1 MMPHLEIYQLANCM
15 QGESR
20 YMSASGSKS
29 VPSVGFLTV
38 QEFTDLGLI
47 GGYLILNAVGRP
59 LEFHCTAP
67 VRPNRAQEI
76 LYGPTL
82 APFLY
87 GEQIGQTLVSKGKS
101 RPMFVC
107 TNVEPVLSARE
118 FVSVPLALLIE
129 PVDEAREQYRLDAAH
144 AATPAPMSR
153 KLLSFQLASHQAAV
167 AEEHARDRDKIIEQ
181 WQPHANAIDLLE
193 PFSRLREAIEEAQR
207 GTART

>member
-1 MMPHLEIYQLANCM
+1 
-15 QGESR
+15 
-20 YMSASGSKS
+20 MSASGSKS

-87 GEQIGQTLVSKGKS
+87 GEQIGQTLVAKGKS

-107 TNVEPVLSARE
+107 TDVEPVLSARE
-118 FVSVPLALLIE
+118 FVSA
-129 PVDEAREQYRLDAAH
+129 PVVWITRGGEEVNGQLWLDAAH
-144 AATPAPMSR
+144 STTPVPMSR
-153 KLLSFQLASHQAAV
+153 KLLRFQLASHQAAV
-167 AEEHARDRDKIIEQ
+167 AEDHARDRDKVVEQ
-181 WQPHANAIDLLE
+181 WQPHATAMDLLE

-207 GTART
+207 GAARA

>member
-1 MMPHLEIYQLANCM
+1 
-15 QGESR
+15 
-20 YMSASGSKS
+20 
-29 VPSVGFLTV
+29 LTV

-87 GEQIGQTLVSKGKS
+87 GEQIGQTLVGKGKS
-101 RPMFVC
+101 LPMFVC
-107 TNVEPVLSARE
+107 TDVEPVLSVRE
-118 FVSVPLALLIE
+118 FVSIPVVLLTE
-129 PVDEAREQYRLDAAH
+129 RGDEATGQRRLDASH
-144 AATPAPMSR
+144 SGIPVPMHG
-153 KLLSFQLASHQAAV
+153 KLLPFQLACHQAAV
-167 AEEHARDRDKIIEQ
+167 DENHARDRDKIVEQ
-181 WQPHANAIDLLE
+181 WQPHAEAMNLLE

-207 GTART
+207 GAARA

>member
-1 MMPHLEIYQLANCM
+1 
-15 QGESR
+15 
-20 YMSASGSKS
+20 MSASGSKS

-87 GEQIGQTLVSKGKS
+87 GEQIGQTLVAKSKS

-118 FVSVPLALLIE
+118 FVSVPLVLLTE
-129 PVDEAREQYRLDAAH
+129 HSDEAHGQHRLDTAH
-144 AATPAPMSR
+144 SAMPAPMSR
-153 KLLSFQLASHQAAV
+153 KLLTFQLARHQAAV
-167 AEEHARDRDKIIEQ
+167 AEDHARDRDKIVEH
-181 WQPHANAIDLLE
+181 WQPHADAIDLFE

-207 GTART
+207 GAART

>member
-1 MMPHLEIYQLANCM
+1 
-15 QGESR
+15 
-20 YMSASGSKS
+20 

-38 QEFTDLGLI
+38 QSSTDLGLI

-87 GEQIGQTLVSKGKS
+87 GEQIGQTLVAKGKS

-107 TNVEPVLSARE
+107 TDVEPVLSTRE
-118 FVSVPLALLIE
+118 FVSTPVVLIMKG
-129 PVDEAREQYRLDAAH
+129 DEAASSQLRLDAAH
-144 AATPAPMSR
+144 AATPVPMSR
-153 KLLSFQLASHQAAV
+153 KLLRFPLANHQAAV
-167 AEEHARDRDKIIEQ
+167 AEEHARDCDKVVEL
-181 WQPHANAIDLLE
+181 WQTHAAAMDLLE

-207 GTART
+207 GAVRA

>member
-1 MMPHLEIYQLANCM
+1 
-15 QGESR
+15 
-20 YMSASGSKS
+20 MSASGSKS

-38 QEFTDLGLI
+38 QNFPDLGLI

-87 GEQIGQTLVSKGKS
+87 GEQIGQTLVAKGKS

-118 FVSVPLALLIE
+118 FVSVPLVLLN
-129 PVDEAREQYRLDAAH
+129 EQGDQTNGHRLDAAH
-144 AATPAPMSR
+144 TTVPAPMSR
-153 KLLSFQLASHQAAV
+153 KLLTFQLASHQAAV
-167 AEEHARDRDKIIEQ
+167 AEEHARDRDKIVEQ
-181 WQPHANAIDLLE
+181 WQAHANAVDLLE

-207 GTART
+207 GAARA

>member
-1 MMPHLEIYQLANCM
+1 
-15 QGESR
+15 
-20 YMSASGSKS
+20 MSASGSKS

-38 QEFTDLGLI
+38 QEFADLGLI

-87 GEQIGQTLVSKGKS
+87 GEQIGQTLVAKGKS

-118 FVSVPLALLIE
+118 FVSVPLVLLTE
-129 PVDEAREQYRLDAAH
+129 SGDEANERYRLDAPH
-144 AATPAPMSR
+144 SATPAPQSR
-153 KLLSFQLASHQAAV
+153 KLLPFQLASHHAAV
-167 AEEHARDRDKIIEQ
+167 AEDHARDREKIVEQ
-181 WQPHANAIDLLE
+181 WQPHAEAMNLLE

-207 GTART
+207 GAARA

>member
-1 MMPHLEIYQLANCM
+1 
-15 QGESR
+15 
-20 YMSASGSKS
+20 MSASGSKS

-87 GEQIGQTLVSKGKS
+87 GEQIGQSLFAKGQS

-107 TNVEPVLSARE
+107 TDVEPVLSARE
-118 FVSVPLALLIE
+118 FVPVPVVLMYE
-129 PVDEAREQYRLDAAH
+129 SDDESNSQHRLDASH
-144 AATPAPMSR
+144 SATPAPKSQ
-153 KLLSFQLASHQAAV
+153 KLLQFQLANHHAAV
-167 AEEHARDRDKIIEQ
+167 AEDRGRDRDVIVEQ
-181 WQPHANAIDLLE
+181 WQPHAEAVDLLE
-193 PFSRLREAIEEAQR
+193 PFNRLREAIEEAQR
-207 GTART
+207 GAART

>member
-1 MMPHLEIYQLANCM
+1 
-15 QGESR
+15 
-20 YMSASGSKS
+20 MSASGSQP

-87 GEQIGQTLVSKGKS
+87 GEQIGQTLFAKGKS
-101 RPMFVC
+101 RPMFIC
-107 TNVEPVLSARE
+107 TDVEPVLSARE
-118 FVSVPLALLIE
+118 FVSAPVVLIT
-129 PVDEAREQYRLDAAH
+129 PGDEEVGGHHRLDAPH
-144 AATPAPMSR
+144 AATPAPDR
-153 KLLSFQLASHQAAV
+153 RQLLRFRLARGEAAV
-167 AEEHARDRDKIIEQ
+167 AQQHAPDRDKVLEQ
-181 WQPHANAIDLLE
+181 WQPHAMAMDLLE

-207 GTART
+207 GAVRASTAAAALTD

>member
-1 MMPHLEIYQLANCM
+1 
-15 QGESR
+15 
-20 YMSASGSKS
+20 MSASGSKS

-87 GEQIGQTLVSKGKS
+87 GEQIGQTLVAKGKS

-118 FVSVPLALLIE
+118 FVSVPFVLLTGGGN
-129 PVDEAREQYRLDAAH
+129 EANGQQRLDGAH
-144 AATPAPMSR
+144 SATPAPKSR
-153 KLLSFQLASHQAAV
+153 ALAAFQLAGLQAAV
-167 AEEHARDRDKIIEQ
+167 AEEHARDRDKIVEQ
-181 WQPHANAIDLLE
+181 WQAHAEAMDLLE

-207 GTART
+207 GAART

>member
-1 MMPHLEIYQLANCM
+1 
-15 QGESR
+15 
-20 YMSASGSKS
+20 
-29 VPSVGFLTV
+29 LTV
-38 QEFTDLGLI
+38 QEFSDLGFI
-47 GGYLILNAVGRP
+47 GGYLILNAAGRP

-87 GEQIGQTLVSKGKS
+87 GEQIGQTLVAKGKS

-118 FVSVPLALLIE
+118 FVSVPLVLLTE
-129 PVDEAREQYRLDAAH
+129 RGNEANGQQRFDAPH
-144 AATPAPMSR
+144 SATPAPRSR
-153 KLLSFQLASHQAAV
+153 KLLPFQLASHPAAV
-167 AEEHARDRDKIIEQ
+167 SEDHARDRDKIVEQ
-181 WQPHANAIDLLE
+181 WQPHAEAINLLE

-207 GTART
+207 GASRA

>member
-1 MMPHLEIYQLANCM
+1 
-15 QGESR
+15 
-20 YMSASGSKS
+20 MSASGSKT

-47 GGYLILNAVGRP
+47 GGYLILNTVGRP

-87 GEQIGQTLVSKGKS
+87 GEQIGQTLVAKGKS

-107 TNVEPVLSARE
+107 TDVEPVLSARE
-118 FVSVPLALLIE
+118 FLSVPLVLFDPA
-129 PVDEAREQYRLDAAH
+129 DDAA
-144 AATPAPMSR
+144 TDSYR
-153 KLLSFQLASHQAAV
+153 VDASHTTPRPKSRELLRFELDGVQVAV
-167 AEEHARDRDKIIEQ
+167 ADDNDRDKVIEQ
-181 WQPHANAIDLLE
+181 WQPHAEAMDLLE
-193 PFSRLREAIEEAQR
+193 PFGRLREAVEEAQR
-207 GTART
+207 GAART

>member
-1 MMPHLEIYQLANCM
+1 
-15 QGESR
+15 
-20 YMSASGSKS
+20 MSASGSKS

-38 QEFTDLGLI
+38 QEYTDLGLI

-87 GEQIGQTLVSKGKS
+87 GEQIGQTLVAKGKS

-107 TNVEPVLSARE
+107 TDVEPVLSVRE
-118 FVSVPLALLIE
+118 FVSVPVVLITAGG
-129 PVDEAREQYRLDAAH
+129 DESNRQHRLDASH
-144 AATPAPMSR
+144 AVPPAPKSR
-153 KLLSFQLASHQAAV
+153 KLCEFQLAHHQAAV
-167 AEEHARDRDKIIEQ
+167 AEDHARDRDNIVEQ
-181 WQPHANAIDLLE
+181 WRPHTEAVDLLE

-207 GTART
+207 GATRA

>member
-1 MMPHLEIYQLANCM
+1 
-15 QGESR
+15 
-20 YMSASGSKS
+20 MSASGSKS

-87 GEQIGQTLVSKGKS
+87 GEQIGQTLVAKGKS

-118 FVSVPLALLIE
+118 FVSVPFVLLT
-129 PVDEAREQYRLDAAH
+129 DGGSGANNQRRLDGAH
-144 AATPAPMSR
+144 AATPAPKSR
-153 KLLSFQLASHQAAV
+153 ALVPFQLAGSQAAV
-167 AEEHARDRDKIIEQ
+167 AEDHARDREKIVEQ
-181 WQPHANAIDLLE
+181 WQPHAEAMDLLE

-207 GTART
+207 GAART

>member
-1 MMPHLEIYQLANCM
+1 
-15 QGESR
+15 
-20 YMSASGSKS
+20 MSASGSKS

-38 QEFTDLGLI
+38 QVFADLGSI

-87 GEQIGQTLVSKGKS
+87 GEQIGQTLVAKGKS

-118 FVSVPLALLIE
+118 FVSVPLVLLTE
-129 PVDEAREQYRLDAAH
+129 SGDEANGRHRLDAPH
-144 AATPAPMSR
+144 SATPAPQSR
-153 KLLSFQLASHQAAV
+153 KLLPFLLANQRAAV
-167 AEEHARDRDKIIEQ
+167 AEDYAGDREKIVEQ
-181 WQPHANAIDLLE
+181 WQPHAEAMNLLE
-193 PFSRLREAIEEAQR
+193 PFSRLLEAIEEAQR
-207 GTART
+207 GAVRA

>member
-1 MMPHLEIYQLANCM
+1 
-15 QGESR
+15 
-20 YMSASGSKS
+20 MSASGSKS

-87 GEQIGQTLVSKGKS
+87 GEQIGQTLVAKSKS

-107 TNVEPVLSARE
+107 TDVEPVLSARE
-118 FVSVPLALLIE
+118 FVPVPVVLITQCGA
-129 PVDEAREQYRLDAAH
+129 EASGQLRLDAAH
-144 AATPAPMSR
+144 PTTPAPKGR
-153 KLLSFQLASHQAAV
+153 QLLRFQLAGREAAV
-167 AEEHARDRDKIIEQ
+167 AEAHAGDQNKVVEQ
-181 WQPHANAIDLLE
+181 WQPHAAAMDLLE
-193 PFSRLREAIEEAQR
+193 PFGRLREAIEEAQR
-207 GTART
+207 GAART

>member
-1 MMPHLEIYQLANCM
+1 
-15 QGESR
+15 
-20 YMSASGSKS
+20 MSASGSKS

-87 GEQIGQTLVSKGKS
+87 GEQIGQTLVAKGKS

-107 TNVEPVLSARE
+107 TDVEPVLSARE
-118 FVSVPLALLIE
+118 FVSA
-129 PVDEAREQYRLDAAH
+129 PVVWITRGGEEVNGQLRLDAAH
-144 AATPAPMSR
+144 STTPVPLSR
-153 KLLSFQLASHQAAV
+153 KLVRFQLASHQAAI
-167 AEEHARDRDKIIEQ
+167 AEEHARDRDKIVEQ
-181 WQPHANAIDLLE
+181 WTPHATAMDLLE

-207 GTART
+207 GAARA

>member
-1 MMPHLEIYQLANCM
+1 
-15 QGESR
+15 
-20 YMSASGSKS
+20 MSASGSKS

-38 QEFTDLGLI
+38 QEFADLGLI

-87 GEQIGQTLVSKGKS
+87 GEQIGQTLVAKGKS

-107 TNVEPVLSARE
+107 TDVEPVLSARE
-118 FVSVPLALLIE
+118 FVSAPVVLIAKG
-129 PVDEAREQYRLDAAH
+129 DEAANGQHRLDAAH
-144 AATPAPMSR
+144 ATTPAPMSR
-153 KLLSFQLASHQAAV
+153 KLVRFQLASYHAAV
-167 AEEHARDRDKIIEQ
+167 SEDHARDRDKVVEQ
-181 WQPHANAIDLLE
+181 WQAHASAMDLLE

-207 GTART
+207 GAARA

>member
-1 MMPHLEIYQLANCM
+1 
-15 QGESR
+15 
-20 YMSASGSKS
+20 MSASGSKS

-38 QEFTDLGLI
+38 QEFADLGLI

-87 GEQIGQTLVSKGKS
+87 GEQIGQTLVAKGKS

-107 TNVEPVLSARE
+107 TDVEPVLSARE
-118 FVSVPLALLIE
+118 FVSAPVVLITKG
-129 PVDEAREQYRLDAAH
+129 DEAASGQHRLDAAH
-144 AATPAPMSR
+144 ATPAPMTR
-153 KLLSFQLASHQAAV
+153 KLLRFQLASHQAAV
-167 AEEHARDRDKIIEQ
+167 AEEHTRDRDKVVEQ
-181 WQPHANAIDLLE
+181 WQTHASAMDLLE

-207 GTART
+207 GAART

>member
-1 MMPHLEIYQLANCM
+1 
-15 QGESR
+15 
-20 YMSASGSKS
+20 
-29 VPSVGFLTV
+29 LTV

-87 GEQIGQTLVSKGKS
+87 GEQIGQTLVAKGKC
-101 RPMFVC
+101 RPLFVC
-107 TNVEPVLSARE
+107 TDVEPVLSARE
-118 FVSVPLALLIE
+118 FVPVPVVLITKG
-129 PVDEAREQYRLDAAH
+129 DEAVSGQHRLDTAH
-144 AATPAPMSR
+144 AAIPVPMSR
-153 KLLSFQLASHQAAV
+153 KLVRFQLAHHQASV
-167 AEEHARDRDKIIEQ
+167 AEDHARDRDKIVEQ
-181 WQPHANAIDLLE
+181 WQSHAAAMDLLE

-207 GTART
+207 GAART

>member
-1 MMPHLEIYQLANCM
+1 
-15 QGESR
+15 
-20 YMSASGSKS
+20 MSASGSKS

-87 GEQIGQTLVSKGKS
+87 GEQIGQTLVAKGKS

-118 FVSVPLALLIE
+118 FVSVPFVLLT
-129 PVDEAREQYRLDAAH
+129 DGGSGANNQRRLDGAH
-144 AATPAPMSR
+144 AATPAPKSR
-153 KLLSFQLASHQAAV
+153 ALVPFQLAGSQAAV
-167 AEEHARDRDKIIEQ
+167 AEEHARDREKIVEQ
-181 WQPHANAIDLLE
+181 WQPHAEAMDLLE

-207 GTART
+207 GAART